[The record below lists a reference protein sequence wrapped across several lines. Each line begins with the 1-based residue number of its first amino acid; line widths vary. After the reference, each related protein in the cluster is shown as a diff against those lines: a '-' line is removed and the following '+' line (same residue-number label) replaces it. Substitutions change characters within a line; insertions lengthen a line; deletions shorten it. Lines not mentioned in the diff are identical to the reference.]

1 MIQTPI
7 RGRGRLRRTM
17 YLRLALVVP
26 VLIAAFVLHVSG
38 ETLVIMRVARIA
50 IVLAFVA
57 GAWWLRRRRPSH
69 SEPSQAP

>member
-7 RGRGRLRRTM
+7 RNRGWLQRTI

-38 ETLVIMRVARIA
+38 ETLVIMRVVRIA
-50 IVLAFVA
+50 IVAAFVA
-57 GAWWLRRRRPSH
+57 GAWWLRRRREAA
-69 SEPSQAP
+69 EPTQAP

>member
-7 RGRGRLRRTM
+7 RNRGWLRRTI

-50 IVLAFVA
+50 IVAAFVA
-57 GAWWLRRRRPSH
+57 GGWWLRRRRQDAKPT
-69 SEPSQAP
+69 QAP